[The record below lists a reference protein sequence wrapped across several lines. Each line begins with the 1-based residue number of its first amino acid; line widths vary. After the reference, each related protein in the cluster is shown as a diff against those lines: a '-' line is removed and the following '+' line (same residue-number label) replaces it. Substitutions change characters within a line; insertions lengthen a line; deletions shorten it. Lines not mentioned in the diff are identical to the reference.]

1 MNKIKRNMTMKKLL
15 FSALV
20 ATTLFASCSNEENTL
35 EQYGMIH
42 LDMDDISI
50 SAVQTRAGETTG
62 TDGNTD
68 TSTYTYQVLSGN
80 TTVSD
85 TKGNTSFTLTE
96 INSALFSVGSYDVTA
111 ESCTEDAAN
120 TSNSNWGNA
129 RYYGKTAQPLAI
141 TAGNTTTGSIACSMS
156 NCKAT
161 ITFDTDK
168 MDYYFNSGYT
178 VKLSDGTKTLDFD
191 TSPSGKTAYFNT
203 GKTLTLMVT
212 GIPKESSATTATTFS
227 ATAVTTTE
235 AGKCYNLTVV
245 ASSSKGNF
253 TISAT
258 VDTTTTPVNSN
269 VTIDPY
275 PTTSGE

>member
-1 MNKIKRNMTMKKLL
+1 MKKLL

-42 LDMDDISI
+42 LDMDNISI

-68 TSTYTYQVLSGN
+68 VNTFNYQVLSG
-80 TTVSD
+80 TTVVSD
-85 TKGNTSFTLTE
+85 TKGRTTFSLSD
-96 INSALFSVGSYDVTA
+96 INNALFSVGSYDVTA
-111 ESCTEDAAN
+111 ESCTATEAN

-129 RYYGKTAQPLAI
+129 RYYGKTAQPLNI
-141 TAGNTTTGSIACSMS
+141 TAGSTTTGSIECTMS

-161 ITFDTDK
+161 ITFDTSK
-168 MDYYFNSGYT
+168 MDYYFQTGYT
-178 VKLSDGTKTLDFD
+178 VQLSDGTKTLDFG
-191 TSPSGKTAYFNT
+191 SAPSGKTAYFDA
-203 GKTLTLMVT
+203 GKKLTLSVV
-212 GIPKESSATTATTFS
+212 GIPKESSATSASTFT

-235 AGKCYNLTVV
+235 ANKHYNLTVV

-253 TISAT
+253 SISAE
-258 VDTTTTPVNSN
+258 VKATTTTENTTVN
-269 VTIDPY
+269 IDPY
-275 PTTSGE
+275 PTTGE